1 MLHAMHTTQQ
11 QQQHPKHYNEQDP
24 GPKKRQI
31 QDNLDDSDDA
41 ILQPCL
47 GSELTRQKTPTAT
60 ARDVIVKAL
69 VSHPKPI
76 QDLLL
81 STSGTFNALASRLQ
95 QQEQTSLNMSKEAY
109 VPHSA
114 QITFHLKALESVMEK
129 NDYATLTAT
138 MDTALKAFK
147 MAAKTA
153 ICAVAKLEVE
163 NTKQQIAKIFTST
176 AQQLAK
182 LLLLQNDPE
191 TELNN
196 IILAALALETHG
208 STVTKYS
215 CMSLNDALTMLFL
228 PKTYNG
234 LNASEAAKA
243 TYAPFINDFTTLM
256 TAAFVT
262 SWASQLD
269 YHKRQAS
276 DCIMSKQV
284 KDFLDGNATQQ
295 AAATMDTEPTADPAL
310 LKDIIKKQVD
320 CQQKKMQAEI
330 NKLRQMVARSIKP
343 ADTNTNKK
351 NLSWGA
357 NTKKGAPSTKKTP
370 PSASLKSAL
379 KKPNTTNQKGRK
391 KHAAMDVSQGDALRA
406 GKAAFKLQKKA
417 PPEQGR
423 KQKPSASRNKQSK
436 K

>member
-1 MLHAMHTTQQ
+1 MLRAMHTMQQ

-47 GSELTRQKTPTAT
+47 GSELTRQKMPTA
-60 ARDVIVKAL
+60 AGHDVIVKAL

-81 STSGTFNALASRLQ
+81 STSATFNVLASRLQ

-109 VPHSA
+109 IPHSA
-114 QITFHLKALESVMEK
+114 QITFHLKASESVMEK
-129 NDYATLTAT
+129 NDYTTLTAT

-147 MAAKTA
+147 TATKTA
-153 ICAVAKLEVE
+153 ICAVVKLEIK

-196 IILAALALETHG
+196 IILAALTLKTHG
-208 STVTKYS
+208 SMVTKYS

-234 LNASEAAKA
+234 PNASEAAKA
-243 TYAPFINDFTTLM
+243 TYALLINNFATLM
-256 TAAFVT
+256 TAPFVT
-262 SWASQLD
+262 SWDAQLD
-269 YHKRQAS
+269 YHKRQTS
-276 DCIMSKQV
+276 DQIMSKQV
-284 KDFLDGNATQQ
+284 KDFLDANATQQ
-295 AAATMDTEPTADPAL
+295 AAAAMDTEPAADPAL
-310 LKDIIKKQVD
+310 LKDIVKKQD
-320 CQQKKMQAEI
+320 
-330 NKLRQMVARSIKP
+330 
-343 ADTNTNKK
+343 
-351 NLSWGA
+351 
-357 NTKKGAPSTKKTP
+357 
-370 PSASLKSAL
+370 
-379 KKPNTTNQKGRK
+379 
-391 KHAAMDVSQGDALRA
+391 
-406 GKAAFKLQKKA
+406 
-417 PPEQGR
+417 
-423 KQKPSASRNKQSK
+423 
-436 K
+436 